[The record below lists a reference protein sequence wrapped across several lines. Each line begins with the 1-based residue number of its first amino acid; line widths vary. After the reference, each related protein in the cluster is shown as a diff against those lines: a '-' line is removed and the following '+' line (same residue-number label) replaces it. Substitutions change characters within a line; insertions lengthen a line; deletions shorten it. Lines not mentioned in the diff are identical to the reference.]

1 MTAYIEVYDDANIIK
16 IYSDDG
22 AVLERYEVK
31 AIHVEMPRGYIT
43 ARDPEGTIPI
53 ETNRN

>member
-1 MTAYIEVYDDANIIK
+1 MKAFIEVYDDANIIK
-16 IYSDDG
+16 ICRNDDT
-22 AVLERYEVK
+22 VVERYEVE

-53 ETNRN
+53 ETGRN